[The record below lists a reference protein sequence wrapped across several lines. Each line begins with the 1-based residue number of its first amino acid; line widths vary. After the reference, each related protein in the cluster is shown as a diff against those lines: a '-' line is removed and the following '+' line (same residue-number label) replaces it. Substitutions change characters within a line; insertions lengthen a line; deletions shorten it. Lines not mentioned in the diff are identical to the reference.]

1 MRKSIKTLMD
11 QVYNTPEAIE
21 ILQYYADR
29 AHYSVVY
36 DLIKGYSKLALEDLD
51 FYNYNKDSYMVVVYE
66 DFNRTKE
73 IAPYDLSEVI
83 TTLGGNEKDHDH
95 ITMGEHEVIV
105 FKGQPAITQFKEFIN
120 RTYFKRTPQKGSPM
134 DSLFI
139 ISGPEVDS
147 VEKLTESY
155 DLAVNMLNHRFFCQA
170 NTHYI
175 DYEAMSRGE
184 YKFIGNDQ
192 INTSPTNTSV
202 VFGKSLPESVDQLI
216 IYIQTFQRKNIEA
229 YMEKMSN
236 DLFNS
241 HQESYDLKILMADY
255 LLRVKEKITSRYP
268 ELSAKLPGNG
278 EIMRAIF
285 ERNFLYQITSYFN
298 TQFET
303 MMSFIGSSSSESVLD
318 DIIGFINHNYA
329 DDLTLESI
337 SPLFGYNSAYL
348 GKIFTKKTGVTFNS
362 YLDSI
367 RITQAKK
374 LLTTENLKVYEVA
387 TRVGYSN
394 VDYFHIKFKK
404 YVGMSPAVF
413 KKQNKDNA

>member
-1 MRKSIKTLMD
+1 MRKSIKSLMD
-11 QVYNTPEAIE
+11 QVNNIPEAME

-36 DLIKGYSKLALEDLD
+36 DLIKGYSKLGLEDLD
-51 FYNYNKDSYMVVVYE
+51 FYNYNRDSYMVTVYE
-66 DFNRTKE
+66 DFSQIKNVTP
-73 IAPYDLSEVI
+73 PYDLGEVI
-83 TTLGGNEKDHDH
+83 TALGGAETDHDH

-105 FKGQPAITQFKEFIN
+105 FKGAPAITQFKDFLE

-139 ISGPEVDS
+139 CCGPVVHDVNE
-147 VEKLTESY
+147 LTTSY
-155 DLAVNMLNHRFFCQA
+155 NQALYLLNHRFFCTED
-170 NTHYI
+170 THYI
-175 DYEAMSRGE
+175 DYEAMIKGE
-184 YKFIGNDQ
+184 YRFIGSSTGLDRVNSKK
-192 INTSPTNTSV
+192 I
-202 VFGKSLPESVDQLI
+202 FGDSLPDSVDQLL
-216 IYIQTFQRKNIEA
+216 IYIQTFQRKNIEGFVTNISK
-229 YMEKMSN
+229 E
-236 DLFNS
+236 LFS
-241 HQESYDLKILMADY
+241 SSLESYDMKILLADF
-255 LLRVKEKITSRYP
+255 LLRAKEKITSRYP
-268 ELSAKLPGNG
+268 ELSPILPGNG
-278 EIMRAIF
+278 EIMRSIF
-285 ERNFLYQITSYFN
+285 DLNFMHQIIAYYN
-298 TQFET
+298 KQFDT

-318 DIIGFINHNYA
+318 DIIGFIDHNYA

-387 TRVGYSN
+387 SRVGYNN

-404 YVGMSPAVF
+404 YVGMSPAVY
-413 KKQNKDNA
+413 KKNNQV

>member
-1 MRKSIKTLMD
+1 MD
-11 QVYNTPEAIE
+11 QVYNIPEAKE

-51 FYNYNKDSYMVVVYE
+51 FYNYNKDCYMVVVYE

-120 RTYFKRTPQKGSPM
+120 RTYFRRTPQKGSPM

-155 DLAVNMLNHRFFCQA
+155 DLAVNMLNHRFFCQE

-192 INTSPTNTSV
+192 INTNPTKTSII
-202 VFGKSLPESVDQLI
+202 FGNSLPESIDQLI

-229 YMEKMSN
+229 YMEKMSI

-374 LLTTENLKVYEVA
+374 LLTSENLKVYEVA

-413 KKQNKDNA
+413 KKQNKNDA

>member
-1 MRKSIKTLMD
+1 MRKSITTLMD
-11 QVYNTPEAIE
+11 QVYNIPEAKE

-51 FYNYNKDSYMVVVYE
+51 FYNYNKDCYMVVVYE

-83 TTLGGNEKDHDH
+83 TTLGGNEKEHDH

-105 FKGQPAITQFKEFIN
+105 FKGKPAITQFKEFIN

-147 VEKLTESY
+147 VERLTYSY
-155 DLAVNMLNHRFFCQA
+155 DLAVNMLNHRFFCQE

-184 YKFIGNDQ
+184 YKFIGHDQ
-192 INTSPTNTSV
+192 LNASHKNTKII
-202 VFGKSLPESVDQLI
+202 FGSSISESVDQLI

-229 YMEKMSN
+229 YLEKMSN

-285 ERNFLYQITSYFN
+285 ERNFLYQIISYFN

-413 KKQNKDNA
+413 KKQNKEIS